1 MASFVPYKHCNPFH
15 VICLLSIPL
24 ENIKKS
30 VFWCFPGV
38 KRETG
43 LYLIN
48 ICYITDLLAFW
59 YKYLFLLEIL
69 SIILILIC
77 YHLLTK
83 EIHCVK
89 YAKIRVPLARTFPY
103 KDRITLSAKYGLE
116 KNRNYYAINNKKD
129 TRISPLT
136 LKRSTATK
144 WSYTL

>member
-43 LYLIN
+43 RLPDKYLLYYWSLGLLI
-48 ICYITDLLAFW
+48 
-59 YKYLFLLEIL
+59 YLFLLEIL

-83 EIHCVK
+83 GIHCVK

-144 WSYTL
+144 WSHTL

>member
-1 MASFVPYKHCNPFH
+1 MQSISRYLPSFNTPWKHQK
-15 VICLLSIPL
+15 ICFLMFSGGKERLD
-24 ENIKKS
+24 
-30 VFWCFPGV
+30 V
-38 KRETG
+38 
-43 LYLIN
+43 YLIN

-83 EIHCVK
+83 GIHCVK

-116 KNRNYYAINNKKD
+116 KNRYYYAINNKKD

-144 WSYTL
+144 WWYTL

>member
-1 MASFVPYKHCNPFH
+1 MQSISRYLPSFNTPWKHQK
-15 VICLLSIPL
+15 ICFLMFSGGKERDWTFTWYLLYYWS
-24 ENIKKS
+24 
-30 VFWCFPGV
+30 PG
-38 KRETG
+38 
-43 LYLIN
+43 LLI
-48 ICYITDLLAFW
+48 
-59 YKYLFLLEIL
+59 YLFLLEIL

-83 EIHCVK
+83 GIHCVK

-103 KDRITLSAKYGLE
+103 KDRIILSTKYGLE